1 MKIEHIQSASL
12 SSTSALGNAG
22 GFAKIADAK
31 QQLRGMTLEGELQAA
46 VDNLR
51 SLRESLSGGAAASGP
66 AANRSTSPQAEA
78 EAEAEPE
85 MAEQGPVPPHLRN
98 LTRGL
103 SGLGVLL
110 DAMNRADQGF

>member
-31 QQLRGMTLEGELQAA
+31 QQLRGMTLGGELQAA

-51 SLRESLSGGAAASGP
+51 SLRESLNGGAAASGP
-66 AANRSTSPQAEA
+66 AANRSASPEA
-78 EAEAEPE
+78 QAEPE

>member
-46 VDNLR
+46 VDNL
-51 SLRESLSGGAAASGP
+51 
-66 AANRSTSPQAEA
+66 
-78 EAEAEPE
+78 
-85 MAEQGPVPPHLRN
+85 
-98 LTRGL
+98 LTRQ
-103 SGLGVLL
+103 
-110 DAMNRADQGF
+110 DIR